1 MLELHK
7 STEKTIHRML
17 KELELTE
24 NPSDQESKA
33 TMNAFMQLQ

>member
-1 MLELHK
+1 MLDLHK
-7 STEKTIHRML
+7 STEKTIHRMF

-33 TMNAFMQLQ
+33 TRDAFI

>member
-1 MLELHK
+1 MLDLHK
-7 STEKTIHRML
+7 STEKTIHRMF

-33 TMNAFMQLQ
+33 TRDAFLQL